1 MKIVGFQLKTPVQL
15 HEESKGPKEQL
26 LRGGSVLHLEL
37 SLKSSSPGQFN
48 LSRAIVTLEDRS
60 KLFKHNL
67 HVNCSADVEI
77 APLGSKLENRIQLGS
92 IAEASRLGTGTDLA
106 QIREATVLTDFRS
119 IDWKST
125 ARTGKFI
132 VKEFY
137 PETDPAVMLVVD
149 RRVLTGGGELE
160 AGRLVQLGGLAIT
173 FGSSTSLGMITYDE
187 GGVIDHVPAA
197 SGIQSRRQILRSL
210 LGSTTT
216 ANTPLGQGVT
226 TLYTD
231 LVETIRLM
239 NVISINQPLGRVD
252 IYARDLMP
260 YYQTI
265 AAKHS
270 SKLLQSGAFR
280 ALDSIAGL
288 APSLVIVISS
298 LSGDLSGL
306 CEGAVLANGSGHRVI
321 IAVVGNARD
330 SLPPELSAL
339 SELGI
344 QVCQSGGADLVN
356 TVCRAV
362 TDIPKVRIKERLPRL
377 LLPANR

>member
-1 MKIVGFQLKTPVQL
+1 
-15 HEESKGPKEQL
+15 
-26 LRGGSVLHLEL
+26 
-37 SLKSSSPGQFN
+37 
-48 LSRAIVTLEDRS
+48 
-60 KLFKHNL
+60 
-67 HVNCSADVEI
+67 
-77 APLGSKLENRIQLGS
+77 
-92 IAEASRLGTGTDLA
+92 
-106 QIREATVLTDFRS
+106 
-119 IDWKST
+119 
-125 ARTGKFI
+125 
-132 VKEFY
+132 
-137 PETDPAVMLVVD
+137 
-149 RRVLTGGGELE
+149 
-160 AGRLVQLGGLAIT
+160 
-173 FGSSTSLGMITYDE
+173 
-187 GGVIDHVPAA
+187 
-197 SGIQSRRQILRSL
+197 
-210 LGSTTT
+210 
-216 ANTPLGQGVT
+216 
-226 TLYTD
+226 
-231 LVETIRLM
+231 M

-280 ALDSIAGL
+280 ALDRIAGL
-288 APSLVIVISS
+288 APSLVVVISS

-362 TDIPKVRIKERLPRL
+362 TDIPKVRIKERLPRF
-377 LLPANR
+377 LLPANP